1 MNSFYNNNLDLNL
14 TYACKLFSFRFEF
27 EIPKKTIT
35 CKKGNQEK
43 DFIRNYEKERR
54 RMLVV
59 LECLG
64 QWSLR

>member
-1 MNSFYNNNLDLNL
+1 MHASYLALDLNL
-14 TYACKLFSFRFEF
+14 KYQ
-27 EIPKKTIT
+27 KTIT
-35 CKKGNQEK
+35 CKKRNQEK
-43 DFIRNYEKERR
+43 DFIINYEKERR

>member
-1 MNSFYNNNLDLNL
+1 MHASYLFSDLNL
-14 TYACKLFSFRFEF
+14 KYQ
-27 EIPKKTIT
+27 KKTIT

-43 DFIRNYEKERR
+43 DFIRNYEKERK